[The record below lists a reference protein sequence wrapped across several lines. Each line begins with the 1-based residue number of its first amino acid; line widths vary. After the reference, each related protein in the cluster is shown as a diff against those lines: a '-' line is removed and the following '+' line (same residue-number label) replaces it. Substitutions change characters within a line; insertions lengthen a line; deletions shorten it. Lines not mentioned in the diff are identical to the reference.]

1 MSPND
6 DWTYQVC
13 TGGVVFPKGRLYR
26 LCWWRQH
33 SAVVECRI
41 WSHSKDLT
49 PTQCLCDGPPVFAQM
64 EPGGLLQSRR
74 LWDANTGICT
84 RTLTDHSGYVNKIL
98 YSPQED
104 QLVSCGYDK
113 TMRLWDV
120 ESGACL
126 HTFTGH
132 TYTVS
137 DVAFSPQGDQIA
149 TASADK
155 TVRLWNANTREC

>member
-1 MSPND
+1 
-6 DWTYQVC
+6 
-13 TGGVVFPKGRLYR
+13 
-26 LCWWRQH
+26 
-33 SAVVECRI
+33 
-41 WSHSKDLT
+41 
-49 PTQCLCDGPPVFAQM
+49 
-64 EPGGLLQSRR
+64 
-74 LWDANTGICT
+74 
-84 RTLTDHSGYVNKIL
+84 VNKIL